1 MHLGSKSKEC
11 LRSHIIIQ
19 ICDLRDSLLTPV
31 VHILIFS
38 TRSVKCVGCFS
49 PAGRTVRT
57 LRAVWWKIIFKSQK
71 GETISYNVIHFSL
84 YPVAVFNIYHLIM
97 RKRCEIQLYNWT
109 NLPVSEVRLKL
120 YEAPLPKWSIPG
132 PLSISQYRSP
142 TGNSNTLNNQNRA
155 TAEPG
160 DGYGDGTV
168 RPRALFFASDVW

>member
-38 TRSVKCVGCFS
+38 TR
-49 PAGRTVRT
+49 R
-57 LRAVWWKIIFKSQK
+57 
-71 GETISYNVIHFSL
+71 ISYNVIHFSL